1 MFGFN
6 LLSMLS
12 QLPNP
17 TEIPLGQELFIL
29 P

>member
-12 QLPNP
+12 QLSNP